1 MVDEILIPRP
11 PAPPEKAD
19 AERSSSA
26 PPPSGP
32 TAVIDALPASTAERT
47 VVRPPRAAPPAGF
60 RAPLEGGPDS
70 SEIPTPRDGHD
81 PWTAEFTDG
90 DMEGPTVATT
100 ETPAVL
106 VAPRAPTP
114 TPARPEPVRPRPKFE
129 EKDIKRTMRLD
140 RPMLEPARDP
150 TRAAPVPPV
159 RPPHHAYAATVP
171 IAPSRSGEHPLPP
184 HPASHAASWLP
195 PQALQAPR
203 MLAPPVKPQAIRI
216 AEIGL
221 AALVV
226 ITLSIGGCILLRNR

>member
-1 MVDEILIPRP
+1 
-11 PAPPEKAD
+11 
-19 AERSSSA
+19 
-26 PPPSGP
+26 
-32 TAVIDALPASTAERT
+32 
-47 VVRPPRAAPPAGF
+47 
-60 RAPLEGGPDS
+60 
-70 SEIPTPRDGHD
+70 DGHD

-106 VAPRAPTP
+106 LAPRAPAP
-114 TPARPEPVRPRPKFE
+114 TPARPEPAFQ

-140 RPMLEPARDP
+140 RPQPAP
-150 TRAAPVPPV
+150 APPV
-159 RPPHHAYAATVP
+159 RPPHHAYAATLP

-195 PQALQAPR
+195 PQAPQPPR